1 MFAKVKTSLNVL
13 LGLTLL
19 AGANSVLAQTADP
32 FKADDGNIGKI
43 CYRFQIGYT
52 AEGGHCSDTELLNGT
67 CAVPVDL
74 YTRFNRSVMAM
85 SDEGQEV
92 VLEAEQLDL
101 SDFAGVQD
109 DKMIV
114 RYMSD
119 NNWSP
124 ATNIPE
130 GKVVYFRRESNNQLQ
145 LIRDYKVDC
154 DGETHYF
161 EKRDF
166 THLSSIDDGKNVWRF
181 NSSTSANITG
191 PFNASCNEGTGGWSE
206 GYAVVTEVP
215 ECDLF
220 EYGEAFFQD

>member
-1 MFAKVKTSLNVL
+1 MFAKMKTPLNL
-13 LGLTLL
+13 MLGLALL
-19 AGANSVLAQTADP
+19 AGAAPAFSETANP
-32 FKADDGNIGKI
+32 FKSDDGNVGKI

-52 AEGGHCSDTELLNGT
+52 AEGGHCSDTELLNNT

-74 YTRFNRSVMAM
+74 YTRFSRHAM
-85 SDEGQEV
+85 EVAYADQEM
-92 VLEAEQLDL
+92 VLEAEELDL
-101 SDFAGVQD
+101 SDFSDIHD

-124 ATNIPE
+124 ATNMPE

-166 THLSSIDDGKNVWRF
+166 NHLYSMDSGKNVWRF
-181 NSSTSANITG
+181 DSATSANITG
-191 PFNASCNEGTGGWSE
+191 PFNASCNGGTGGWSE
-206 GYAVVTEVP
+206 GYAVITEVS
-215 ECDLF
+215 ECNLF
-220 EYGEAFFQD
+220 EYGEVLFEE